1 MRSIGRSVVMGQVKG
16 KSCEVKGCKEAAIP
30 DRIICYGHAYPAE
43 LKKSGRRQAIEA
55 QKKAKAE
62 RLAAEDKTG

>member
-1 MRSIGRSVVMGQVKG
+1 MD
-16 KSCEVKGCKEAAIP
+16 CEVKGCKAAAIP

-55 QKKAKAE
+55 QKKAKAK
-62 RLAAEDKTG
+62 RLAAEKEATPLTKETKWD

>member
-1 MRSIGRSVVMGQVKG
+1 MAVRKA
-16 KSCEVKGCKEAAIP
+16 CEVKGCKAAAIP

-62 RLAAEDKTG
+62 RLAAEEE